1 MHIEKGLQIC
11 YTIGEER
18 KVQSN
23 DKLNPIFRTEANET
37 AERPE
42 PVENAAAI
50 RMI

>member
-1 MHIEKGLQIC
+1 MHIEKYLQMW

-23 DKLNPIFRTEANET
+23 GKLNPKSSKEANET

-42 PVENAAAI
+42 SV
-50 RMI
+50 